1 MSDLAIT
8 TKSEDDAF
16 EGIAGVVP
24 AISIKASERLRIAIV
39 GPMKSG
45 KSWFAASAPKPVL
58 VYDFD
63 NRAESL
69 SGKPGVS
76 VKTLVDTDPRLP
88 HIVQDIETD
97 LNMFKYRKDQGKA
110 IPATFVFDSLT
121 YFRKGMEN
129 ELIKQQ
135 PGFGFKIKLGT
146 AVVNVPKGWDVINAV
161 RMHLEHI
168 INEFGALGNLIFVF
182 HQRDEKDRDRSTKEE
197 TKYTG
202 RQTVD
207 PQYLETVL
215 ALFNEVYYINIDYGG
230 KYQAVVRANNEFGA
244 STTLQ
249 LDAIEEPDIMAMIA
263 KHEKALAAMVD
274 KLKTP

>member
-1 MSDLAIT
+1 MSNELV
-8 TKSEDDAF
+8 KSEADIF
-16 EGIAGVVP
+16 QGVAGVVP
-24 AISIKASERLRIAIV
+24 ATSVHAAKKLRIAII
-39 GPMKSG
+39 GPMKNG
-45 KSWFAASAPKPVL
+45 KSWFAASGPKPVL

-69 SGKPGVS
+69 SGKPGVF
-76 VKTLVDTDPRLP
+76 VKTLVDIDPTQP
-88 HIVQDIETD
+88 HAVQDVEAD
-97 LNMFKYRKDQGKA
+97 LNMFKYNLSQGKA

-121 YFRKGMEN
+121 YFRKAMEY
-129 ELIKQQ
+129 ELVKQQ
-135 PGFGFKIKLGT
+135 PAMGYKIKLGT
-146 AVVNVPKGWDVINAV
+146 MVVNVPKGWDIINAV
-161 RMHLEHI
+161 RMHLEHV

-215 ALFNEVYYINIDYGG
+215 ALFNEVYFINLTYDG
-230 KYQAVVRANNEFGA
+230 KYVATVRANSEFGA

-249 LDAIEEPDIMAMIA
+249 LDAQEEPDIMKMIE
-263 KHEKALAAMVD
+263 KHEKALAAT
-274 KLKTP
+274 K